1 MRVSKAPEERK
12 QEILRTAMRLFTQ
25 QGYENTSM
33 QDIAREM
40 NVVQGL
46 CYRYFD
52 SKQKLF
58 EEAMDTYAEECCASF
73 IRVLHDPGLS
83 LEEKLDWMFES
94 IKQDGLALRYEE
106 FFHKPENE
114 DFHRQ
119 LAMRLCEKLK
129 PHLIQELNRYAQ
141 ARGKTLKFPSVTV
154 DLITYGQIGSLSRS
168 VKPSD
173 AELDE
178 LKHLV
183 HALIEQSLTPE

>member
-33 QDIAREM
+33 RDIAREM

-46 CYRYFD
+46 CYRYFN

-73 IRVLHDPGLS
+73 IRVLHDPRLS

-94 IKQDGLALRYEE
+94 IKQEGLALRYEA

-141 ARGKTLKFPSVTV
+141 ARGKTLKFPSVPV
-154 DLITYGQIGSLSRS
+154 DLITYGQIAPLSRS

-178 LKHLV
+178 LKRLV
-183 HALIEQSLTPE
+183 YALIEQSFTPE

>member
-33 QDIAREM
+33 RDIAREM